1 MKKRGANI
9 INKNLSLPPKCLS
22 KLVLNGATNVQR
34 KIKLEL
40 NTVYKIAHSVKLN
53 TVYKVTHCV

>member
-1 MKKRGANI
+1 MTEYDNRTIHAVHMK
-9 INKNLSLPPKCLS
+9 S